1 MCWLC
6 MQIAAL
12 CLMHEAVMASTP
24 LKNPVAEKGVLDA
37 REVDFSRQRVALSG
51 TWQWQ
56 WGRLQKTLT
65 APAYVSYPATWNDC
79 TWQGRPVS
87 NQGAATYQLTILL
100 PETHPELGLTLPD
113 VYTAYVLFANGQEI
127 ARNGQPG
134 LTAETTTPYWM
145 TQVCRLPAD
154 RDSVVLVM
162 QIANFHHIKGGPYD
176 HIMLGDHGQL
186 LFDWHRNQALDFLLT
201 GCLFMGG
208 LFFLGLY
215 MLGRHERSI
224 LFFAL
229 FCVIYSYRIMGTNQY
244 AFHGLFPELSWT
256 TTLHLEYLS
265 LYVGIGFF
273 VLYTWE
279 LYGED
284 ISRPAKNLMT
294 GICFGFAFL
303 SLLLPPLL
311 ITQLM
316 EWFLYM
322 MFGFILYGMW
332 VYIQAARNRRP
343 GAEYAL
349 MSTGV
354 LLVIFLFVLLNHFGI
369 FIPQKWV
376 LFFGYLLFFFL
387 QSLILSYRFAYRLQL
402 AKHQAEEGLRV
413 KSEFLS
419 TMSHEIRTPLNAVV
433 GMTHLLIQNNPR
445 EDQVPQL
452 EAMQFSTNNLLEIVN
467 DILDFNKIEAGK
479 VTFESIPTD
488 IARIVQ
494 QIQAG
499 YRINA
504 EKKGIELRIDLDPAI
519 PRTVLADPTRTTQ
532 VLMNLV
538 QNGIKFTD
546 KGWVDIRVKL
556 SRQEGDRV
564 DLTFSVK
571 DTGIGVAPDKQKLIF
586 NDFTQADS
594 SMSRNY
600 GGTGL
605 GLSICKRILDLQGVE
620 LKLASEPDKG
630 SMFYFTQTFMKAE
643 DEPAPVEPPKP
654 VPKNEKPLEGICV
667 LLVEDNPM
675 NVFLA
680 ESILTRLG
688 ATAEVAENGQIALDK
703 LDTARHHI
711 VLMDLQMPVMDGYE
725 ATKQIRARGETLP
738 IIALTA
744 SLPEEVEEKIRTTGL
759 NDMLVKPF
767 YPDDLVQVVLKYVKT
782 P

>member
-1 MCWLC
+1 
-6 MQIAAL
+6 MQIVTG
-12 CLMHEAVMASTP
+12 CLVHGGASASTP
-24 LKNPVAEKGVLDA
+24 LKNPVAENGLLDA
-37 REVDFSRQRVALSG
+37 RNVDFARQQVRLSG
-51 TWQWQ
+51 TWLWQ
-56 WGRLQKTLT
+56 WGVLQHTLT
-65 APAYVSYPATWNDC
+65 DPEAVPFPATWQQC
-79 TWQGRPVS
+79 RWKGKPVS
-87 NQGAATYQLTILL
+87 SQGVATYQLTILL
-100 PETHPELGLTLPD
+100 PGNHPELGLRLPD
-113 VYTAYVLFANGQEI
+113 IYTSYVLLANGQEV

-134 LTAETTTPYWM
+134 LTAATTTPYWM
-145 TQVCRLPAD
+145 TQVCRLPVD
-154 RDSVVLVM
+154 TDSVVLVL
-162 QIANFHHIKGGPYD
+162 QVANFHHIKGGPYD
-176 HIMLGDHGQL
+176 QIVLGNQDEL
-186 LFDWHRNQALDFLLT
+186 LFDWHRNLALDFLLT

-215 MLGRHERSI
+215 LLGRHERSI

-244 AFHGLFPELSWT
+244 AFHTLFPDLSWSV
-256 TTLHLEYLS
+256 TLHLEYLS
-265 LYVGIGFF
+265 LYLGIGFF

-279 LYGED
+279 LYAGD
-284 ISRPAKNLMT
+284 INRQLKNVMI
-294 GICFGFAFL
+294 GICFSFAL
-303 SLLLPPLL
+303 LTVLLPSLL

-322 MFGFILYGMW
+322 MFGFILYGTR
-332 VYIQAARNRRP
+332 VYIQAARHRRP
-343 GAEYAL
+343 GAGYAL

-376 LFFGYLLFFFL
+376 LFVGYLLFFFL
-387 QSLILSYRFAYRLQL
+387 QSLILSYRFAYRLQY
-402 AKHQAEEGLRV
+402 AKRQAEEGLRV

-445 EDQVPQL
+445 EDQLPQL

-488 IARIVQ
+488 IAKIVR

-504 EKKGIELRIDLDPAI
+504 EKKGIDLRINLDPGI
-519 PRTVLADPTRTTQ
+519 PARVLADPTRTTQ

-538 QNGIKFTD
+538 QNGIKFTET
-546 KGWVDIRVKL
+546 GWVDIRVKVAKD
-556 SRQEGDRV
+556 EGDV
-564 DLTFSVK
+564 VELMFSVK

-605 GLSICKRILDLQGVE
+605 GLSICKRILDLQGVD
-620 LKLASEPDKG
+620 LKLASEPGKG
-630 SMFYFTQTFMKAE
+630 AMFYFTQSFMKSAE
-643 DEPAPVEPPKP
+643 EPTPAEQPKP
-654 VPKNEKPLEGICV
+654 VQKNEKPLERISV

-688 ATAEVAENGQIALDK
+688 ATAEVAENGQVALDK
-703 LDTARHHI
+703 LDTTRHHI

-725 ATKQIRARGETLP
+725 ATRQIRARGETIP
-738 IIALTA
+738 VIALTA

-759 NDMLVKPF
+759 NDILVKPF
-767 YPDDLVQVVLKYVKT
+767 YPDDLLQVVLKYVK
-782 P
+782 PH